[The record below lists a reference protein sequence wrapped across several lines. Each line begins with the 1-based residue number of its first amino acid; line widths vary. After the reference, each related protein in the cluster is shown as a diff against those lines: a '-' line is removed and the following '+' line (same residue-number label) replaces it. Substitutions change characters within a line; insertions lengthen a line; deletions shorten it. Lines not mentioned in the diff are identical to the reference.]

1 MKVLVIDDEKATL
14 TMFRLFL
21 SAYGYDVEVAED
33 GRTGLEIV
41 QTFQPLIVFTD
52 LKMPEMD
59 GFEVLREIKKVAPR
73 TEVIVITGHGDMDL
87 VVQALNLKATDF
99 INKPVCR
106 SALDS
111 ALKRAEARLN
121 RPESF
126 ERKVELS
133 EHQGMAVIRT
143 TGALDGGSKT
153 SLAEAAA
160 AACAIHPKAVLF
172 EFDHYSTMDATGIA
186 GLVQVLS
193 DLNKKH
199 LPAAIVGLSQ
209 NFKAIFEMVG
219 VARFAKLYDTL
230 DHALASMG

>member
-1 MKVLVIDDEKATL
+1 
-14 TMFRLFL
+14 
-21 SAYGYDVEVAED
+21 
-33 GRTGLEIV
+33 
-41 QTFQPLIVFTD
+41 
-52 LKMPEMD
+52 
-59 GFEVLREIKKVAPR
+59 
-73 TEVIVITGHGDMDL
+73 
-87 VVQALNLKATDF
+87 
-99 INKPVCR
+99 
-106 SALDS
+106 LDS

-121 RPESF
+121 RPESL
-126 ERKVELS
+126 ERKVEVR
-133 EHQGMAVIRT
+133 ERRGMAVIRT

-219 VARFAKLYDTL
+219 AKLYDTL
-230 DHALASMG
+230 DHALASMGYMP